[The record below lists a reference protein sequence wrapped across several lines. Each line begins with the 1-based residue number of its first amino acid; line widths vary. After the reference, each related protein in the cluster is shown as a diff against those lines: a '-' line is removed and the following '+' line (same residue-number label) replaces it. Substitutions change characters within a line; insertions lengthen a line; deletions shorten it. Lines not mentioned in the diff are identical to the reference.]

1 MVVSLT
7 LKAKNRCH
15 RKKDA
20 FDLEGFFFRLFVC
33 LFVISPEIDSLFN
46 KQSIPTDG
54 FDLIFHFISRDQ
66 KSAPYRKSEPS
77 C

>member
-7 LKAKNRCH
+7 LKAKNGCH

-20 FDLEGFFFRLFVC
+20 FDLEVFFFFFFVMS
-33 LFVISPEIDSLFN
+33 LELGPLFN

-66 KSAPYRKSEPS
+66 KSAPYRKAEPS
-77 C
+77 Y

>member
-7 LKAKNRCH
+7 LKAKSRCH

-20 FDLEGFFFRLFVC
+20 FDLEGFFFFLVM
-33 LFVISPEIDSLFN
+33 SPEIDPLFN

-66 KSAPYRKSEPS
+66 KSAPYRKPEPS
-77 C
+77 Y